1 MYMIDSE
8 NCIEPQGQ
16 RENEGLTK
24 KPRKQYSLPNIS
36 DGAVRR
42 KKIKQKGRVSRPHR
56 YEGLL
61 QTRAL
66 TVKKN
71 ELIARVLRNP
81 LDTSRSRAGKGSSF
95 LVNLH
100 HHTSTVGFSSRNCDF
115 VNLSPQ
121 FLPRSSIQITEKN
134 LQSYE
139 KEF

>member
-1 MYMIDSE
+1 MYMIDSK
-8 NCIEPQGQ
+8 NCIEPQG
-16 RENEGLTK
+16 RLISCNVVSFPWPDAKMK
-24 KPRKQYSLPNIS
+24 KPRKQHSLPNIS
-36 DGAVRR
+36 DGAVQR
-42 KKIKQKGRVSRPHR
+42 KKIKQKGRLTV
-56 YEGLL
+56 EV
-61 QTRAL
+61 